1 MKTADTHELNQEM
14 TQTMLQVPLFA
25 DEVLPGFV
33 SRLAKANRMGPL
45 GYFCKAYG
53 MSFHGL
59 NHGKPD
65 AIEMLSSLVGLPSEQ
80 LTRHATAVTS
90 YRSTTLFGQT
100 FEQAL
105 LIRNTL
111 RFCPK
116 CFEADELCDDRIHGT
131 RRYRRAL
138 WLLKPYRICHVH
150 HCELVELPGRKTSP
164 SFDFCVELDV
174 EQEEIQRL
182 SSGLSDRPAGPV
194 DLFIGDRFYSN
205 VSHGP
210 LIDQLETAVVLNISR
225 VLGVALV
232 HGRDQTLE
240 LLTQDAIGDATDV
253 GCEVLAGGVDQFHKA
268 LDRISEGAAAG
279 TFLRYGRFYTHI
291 RQSQHK
297 ESYQQI
303 CELFKAHV
311 ADRYPLTASVKKFA
325 RTNEEKWTTV
335 AHIAAVTGLSPP
347 VVRRRL
353 TDANINTK
361 AIPVSALALF
371 DRMSGGTIQFREAAT
386 ILRCKPMLVS
396 QLVAAGVLRRLDFDQ
411 IGHRGR
417 RNTRLISVV
426 EVKELHEAIQKAATS
441 ALEPEMQS
449 IKEVSERMGINRIDL
464 IVKIVRGELKRVALS
479 GRPSLLDDVMVHPS
493 ELKNTRFFGTHVD
506 NAEALRILE
515 ISQRSL
521 WALQNNRL
529 IGFDEVS
536 SDNGAVVYR
545 VMSRTELVEFRERY
559 VTVNQLIKACGLS
572 QRQVRSV
579 IRGNAL
585 QPAIPTKNGACAF
598 FERCLFEQAIEAARR

>member
-1 MKTADTHELNQEM
+1 
-14 TQTMLQVPLFA
+14 MLQVPLFE

-80 LTRHATAVTS
+80 LSHHATAVTT

-116 CFEADELCDDRIHGT
+116 CFQADELCDNRIPGT

-164 SFDFCVELDV
+164 SLDFCVELNV

-182 SSGLSDRPAGPV
+182 SSGLSERAAGPV

-240 LLTQDAIGDATDV
+240 LLTQDAVGDATDV
-253 GCEVLAGGVDQFHKA
+253 GYEVLAGGVDQFHKA

-303 CELFKAHV
+303 CELFQAHV

-325 RTNEEKWTTV
+325 RTQEEKWMTV
-335 AHIAAVTGLSPP
+335 AHIAAVTGLSSP

-417 RNTRLISVV
+417 RNTRLISEV
-426 EVKELHEAIQKAATS
+426 EVKELHETIQKVATT

-493 ELKNTRFFGTHVD
+493 ELKNTRFSGTHVD
-506 NAEALRILE
+506 NAEALGILE

-536 SDNGAVVYR
+536 SDNRAVVYR
-545 VMSRTELVEFRERY
+545 VTSRAELVEFRERY
-559 VTVNQLIKACGLS
+559 VTVNQLMKESGLS
-572 QRQVRSV
+572 QRQVRSL
-579 IRGNAL
+579 IRTNGVK
-585 QPAIPTKNGACAF
+585 PAIPTADGDCAF
-598 FERCLFEQAIEAARR
+598 YERMKIEPLIANETEVANATAVVLAS

>member
-1 MKTADTHELNQEM
+1 MKAADTHELNQEM

-116 CFEADELCDDRIHGT
+116 CFEADELCDDRIRGT

-210 LIDQLETAVVLNISR
+210 LIDQLETAAVLNISR

-253 GCEVLAGGVDQFHKA
+253 GYEVLAGGVDQFHKA

-297 ESYQQI
+297 ESYQKI
-303 CELFKAHV
+303 CELFQAHV

-325 RTNEEKWTTV
+325 RTQKEKWTTV
-335 AHIAAVTGLSPP
+335 AHIAAVTRLSPP

-353 TDANINTK
+353 VDANIDTK

-371 DRMSGGTIQFREAAT
+371 NQMSGGTIQFRKAAN

-396 QLVAAGVLRRLDFDQ
+396 QLTAAGVLRRLDFDQ

-417 RNTRLISVV
+417 RNTRLISEV

-506 NAEALRILE
+506 NAEALGILE

-529 IGFDEVS
+529 ICFDEVS

-559 VTVNQLIKACGLS
+559 VTVNQLIKASGLS

>member
-1 MKTADTHELNQEM
+1 
-14 TQTMLQVPLFA
+14 MLQVPLFA

-116 CFEADELCDDRIHGT
+116 CFEADELCDDRIPGT

-174 EQEEIQRL
+174 EQEKIQRL

-253 GCEVLAGGVDQFHKA
+253 GYEVLAGGVDQFHKA

-303 CELFKAHV
+303 CELFQAHV

-325 RTNEEKWTTV
+325 RTQEEKWTTV

-417 RNTRLISVV
+417 RNTRLISEV
-426 EVKELHEAIQKAATS
+426 EVKELHEAIQKVATT

-493 ELKNTRFFGTHVD
+493 ELKNARFSGSHVD
-506 NAEALRILE
+506 NAVALGILE

-521 WALQNNRL
+521 LALQNNRL

-545 VMSRTELVEFRERY
+545 VTSRAELAEFRERY
-559 VTVNQLIKACGLS
+559 VTVNQLIKATGLS
-572 QRQVRSV
+572 QRQVRSLL
-579 IRGNAL
+579 RGNAVP
-585 QPAIPTKNGACAF
+585 PAISTAEGGCAF
-598 FERCLFEQAIEAARR
+598 YDRARIEPLIDAASLVANAAGDIDFS